1 MGRVIL
7 KIIKTNLAIGVILTK
22 ATPLGVY
29 IMTNQSAR
37 GVILKKPKSSVIL
50 DLFHSVLCD
59 TDRIKTSGCVYYG

>member
-1 MGRVIL
+1 MIL
-7 KIIKTNLAIGVILTK
+7 KINKRNLAKGVMLTK

-37 GVILKKPKSSVIL
+37 GVIVKSPKSSVIL
-50 DLFHSVLCD
+50 ELFHSVLCD